1 MKKFTTIKTL
11 LVGLCAMGAMSAW
24 AGNYNA
30 TLTHTASSFC
40 SADANSYTSTVDAA
54 KEHVNNAAFNST
66 WQGAAYAEFAIS
78 IPSGESITSATLT
91 FLSYGET
98 RNERNCDVMVANT
111 GGTLN
116 YTDLSAGTAKVNL
129 AATKITS
136 VNFAK
141 GDGAQRTHEI
151 DVTNAVKSIIEAEQD
166 YIVFK
171 FTGNPG
177 GGDIAGKNTDGEP
190 TLVIVTADAST
201 QTKYTV
207 KFTDGTNDLK
217 DPVVYDGTIGEN
229 ATASSDDMAAFVID
243 GTKWVYKEG
252 NETITL
258 GSDAE
263 NNVITLTFREAA
275 KVNYTLTESTTGK
288 VLAEGTD
295 FENETVTA
303 YYPHYILDGE
313 NLFECTKQS
322 NNPWY
327 GVSIALGTSDATQS
341 ITYSQTSTVGVIYVT
356 EGEDIPGI
364 SVNRGGNY
372 SDIRSFGGAVG
383 YASEDITLT
392 TLPAGK
398 YIIKADLFTPTSA
411 MGSQTIV
418 VGGETFTLTSTS
430 NGYHNE
436 VTTEAFTLTE
446 ETEVILQAGGGA
458 TNAIDWLYIQ
468 ALPDEVSYVA
478 KAVDE
483 NGNELFTIGEGT
495 AYKGENATVIY
506 PAFYLKEDGE
516 LLQAERIND
525 GKRQYQYSFAVPG
538 DGTEVTVVYKSVG
551 LNDVVFYKEAE
562 DIETLTPVSSGN
574 APIRCSNGKGG
585 IAEEDAVI
593 TSLPAGLYTISSFAW
608 GNPGTTFTLV
618 AGDKEI
624 ASFSSVASTMS
635 INKSAVFEL
644 TETTD
649 IVLKQAGEGGSNP
662 KVLDYIFIQEVPSTV
677 ELNVTAGYA
686 TYCSEYALYLD
697 GIEAYTAT
705 ISGTEVTFVDQMNNT
720 VAPGTGLLIKAKG
733 NVTIPI
739 AAEGETVSD
748 NALIGVLKNTKV
760 GAGSF
765 VLMSTPYVGFFKAS
779 NEFTVGANTAYLP
792 ATASARIVLPGS
804 EATAIKAIETEQS
817 NEIYN
822 LAGQRVKSAQKGLY
836 IIGGKKVIK

>member
-11 LVGLCAMGAMSAW
+11 LVGLCTMGAMSAW
-24 AGNYNA
+24 AGNIEA
-30 TLTHTASSFC
+30 TLVHTASVQGGS
-40 SADANSYTSTVDAA
+40 
-54 KEHVNNAAFNST
+54 NAAGTFLDVETHYYNNWGSSGWVAQAFIGFT
-66 WQGAAYAEFAIS
+66 ASIS
-78 IPSGESITSATLT
+78 EGESITSATLKFKSRADRGNRT
-91 FLSYGET
+91 L
-98 RNERNCDVMVANT
+98 DVCAKDGSEFDYENPTLISKDDAGIFIV
-111 GGTLN
+111 TLN
-116 YTDLSAGTAKVNL
+116 EN
-129 AATKITS
+129 ATESEKT
-136 VNFAK
+136 V
-141 GDGAQRTHEI
+141 
-151 DVTNAVKSIIEAEQD
+151 DVTEAVKTLHQD
-166 YIVFK
+166 GSSHFL
-171 FTGNPG
+171 FTLSNAAAG
-177 GGDIAGKNTDGEP
+177 GYLKGAGSTTIP
-190 TLVIVTADAST
+190 TLTIITADAST

-207 KFTDGTNDLK
+207 KFVDENDNEIK
-217 DPVVYDGTIGEN
+217 EAVQYDGTIGESAN
-229 ATASSDDMAAFVID
+229 ASNDDKASFKNSD
-243 GTKWVYKEG
+243 GTTLYIYESG
-252 NETITL
+252 ANAITL
-258 GSDAE
+258 GSEAE
-263 NNVITLTFREAA
+263 NNVITLKFREAS
-275 KVNYTLTESTTGK
+275 KVNYTLTDATTGIT
-288 VLAEGTD
+288 LATGNGFETD
-295 FENETVTA
+295 AVVA
-303 YYPHYILDGE
+303 YYPHYILEGE
-313 NLFECTKQS
+313 DLYECPKQG

-327 GVSIALGTSDATQS
+327 GISISLGTSDVSQS
-341 ITYSQTSTVGVIYVT
+341 ITYSKTSTVGIVYVT

-446 ETEVILQAGGGA
+446 DTEVILQAGGGA

-468 ALPDEVSYVA
+468 ALPDEVSYSA
-478 KAVDE
+478 KAVDV

-516 LLQAERIND
+516 LLQADRIND
-525 GKRQYQYSFAVPG
+525 SKKQYQYSFAVPE

-562 DIETLTPVSSGN
+562 DIETLTAISSGN

-585 IAEEDAVI
+585 IAESDAVI
-593 TSLPAGLYTISSFAW
+593 TSLPAGFYTISGFAW
-608 GNPGTTFTLV
+608 GNAGTTFTLV

-644 TETTD
+644 TEATD

-662 KVLDYIFIQEVPSTV
+662 KVLDYVFIQEVPSTV
-677 ELNVTAGYA
+677 EISVDADAGYA

-705 ISGTEVTFVDQMNNT
+705 VSGTEVTFVEQMNNT
-720 VAPGTGLLIKAKG
+720 VAPGTGLLIKANG

-739 AAEGETVSD
+739 AAEGETVTD
-748 NALIGVLKNTKV
+748 NALIGVLKDTKV

-765 VLMSTPYVGFFKAS
+765 VLMYDPYVGFFKATG
-779 NEFTVGANTAYLP
+779 EFTVGANTAYLA
-792 ATASARIVLPGS
+792 ATAGARITLPGN
-804 EATAIKAIETEQS
+804 EATAIKSIETEQQ
-817 NEIYN
+817 NGEVYN
-822 LAGQRVKSAQKGLY
+822 LAGQRVVKAQKGLY
-836 IIGGKKVIK
+836 IVGGKKVIK